1 MKKKLMML
9 ILSVGVLITATLPHT
24 DARAQDAP
32 QRIEI
37 TAKRFEYSTKEITV
51 KKGQPVVLVLKSL
64 DVPHGLRFSDLNVE
78 VKVSAGGTAEVQ
90 FTPQTTGD
98 FVGQCFVFCGKGHGM
113 MALTMHVVD

>member
-1 MKKKLMML
+1 MKKKLLL
-9 ILSVGVLITATLPHT
+9 ILSVGALITATLLPAH
-24 DARAQDAP
+24 ARAEAAP

-51 KKGQPVVLVLKSL
+51 KKGQPVVIVLKSM
-64 DVPHGLRFSDLNVE
+64 DVAHGLRFRDLNVQ

-98 FVGQCFVFCGKGHGM
+98 FVGHCFVFCGPGHGT